1 MSRLDARTV
10 LPPAV
15 RGPASRPRQVGIV
28 HLGIGAFHRAHQ
40 AVLTED
46 AAAATGDDRWG
57 ILGVTQRSDRVV
69 RRLRPQ
75 DGLYGVLTLGE
86 RERSLRVVGS
96 VLDAV
101 HPGSG
106 GDVGR
111 VLDAIA
117 APTTHVV
124 TLTITEKG
132 YVRRPDG
139 GLDTAV
145 FAPDGHAVVSELA
158 TGRGREVPPASAI
171 GLLVRGL
178 WARRQ
183 AGGEP
188 LTVLSCDNVAA
199 NGRVLEGLVREAVD
213 WLGSAAGPG
222 SQGATHGLAHWLD
235 DAVTFPSSV
244 VDRIVPAT
252 TDAHRAVARELLGA
266 DDEALVVGEP
276 FAQWVVENRF
286 AGPRPAW
293 EAAGVRLVDDVQPY
307 EDAKLLLLNATHSL
321 LAYAGALAG
330 HETMADAVRDPR
342 LAAHARA
349 LQAEA
354 RAALGAGASA
364 DGDPDLAAYAE
375 QVLDRFTNPATGHL
389 TRQVASDGTQKI
401 PLRWGPTLTG
411 LVAREGSALPGHGV
425 LFGLAAW
432 TAFVERAL
440 RTGVPLDD
448 PRADELRAR
457 VEAAATPDAA
467 VASLLALPGLLPAG
481 LGSDPRVVEGT
492 TRARRALDAL
502 ATPRP

>member
-10 LPPAV
+10 LPTAV
-15 RGPASRPRQVGIV
+15 RGPAPRPRQVGIV

-46 AAAATGDDRWG
+46 AAAAAGDDRWG

-69 RRLRPQ
+69 RQIRPQ

-86 RERSLRVVGS
+86 RERSLRVIGS

-101 HPGSG
+101 HPGPG
-106 GDVGR
+106 GDVAR
-111 VLDAIA
+111 VLAAIA

-132 YVRRPDG
+132 YLRRPGG
-139 GLDTAV
+139 GLDVAA
-145 FAPDGHAVVSELA
+145 FAPDRDAVVRALVVGGDPVDE
-158 TGRGREVPPASAI
+158 PPAASAI

-178 WARRQ
+178 WARHQ

-188 LTVLSCDNVAA
+188 LTVVSCDNVAA
-199 NGRVLEGLVREAVD
+199 NGRVLEGLVREAVEAI
-213 WLGSAAGPG
+213 GSAAGPDLR
-222 SQGATHGLAHWLD
+222 GATDGLARWLD

-266 DDEALVVGEP
+266 DDDALVVGEP
-276 FAQWVVENRF
+276 YAQWVIEDRF

-293 EAAGVRLVDDVQPY
+293 EAAGVQLVDDVTPY

-342 LAAHARA
+342 LAVHARA

-354 RAALGAGASA
+354 RSALDA
-364 DGDPDLAAYAE
+364 DRSSGGGPDLDLVAYAE
-375 QVLDRFTNPATGHL
+375 QVLERFANPATGHL

-411 LVAREGSALPGHGV
+411 LAATDATELPADGV
-425 LFGLAAW
+425 LVGLAAW
-432 TAFVERAL
+432 AAFVERAL
-440 RTGVPLDD
+440 RTGAPLDD
-448 PRADELRAR
+448 PRVDELRAL
-457 VEAAATPDAA
+457 VEASTDTSATVAA
-467 VASLLALPGLLPAG
+467 LLSLPGLLPG
-481 LGSDPRVVEGT
+481 RLGTDPRVVDGV
-492 TRARRALDAL
+492 TRARKTIDA
-502 ATPRP
+502 